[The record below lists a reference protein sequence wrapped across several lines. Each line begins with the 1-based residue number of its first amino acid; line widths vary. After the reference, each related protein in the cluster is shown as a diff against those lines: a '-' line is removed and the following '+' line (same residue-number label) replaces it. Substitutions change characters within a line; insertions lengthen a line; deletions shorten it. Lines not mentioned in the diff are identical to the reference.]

1 MKLFK
6 VQAICKGQLAES
18 GEGRGW
24 SLRKKGEKKYFLG
37 TQSKALAGWP
47 KRLRLVQATP

>member
-18 GEGRGW
+18 SEGRGW
-24 SLRKKGEKKYFLG
+24 SPRKKGGEKPILG
-37 TQSKALAGWP
+37 TQSKARAGWP